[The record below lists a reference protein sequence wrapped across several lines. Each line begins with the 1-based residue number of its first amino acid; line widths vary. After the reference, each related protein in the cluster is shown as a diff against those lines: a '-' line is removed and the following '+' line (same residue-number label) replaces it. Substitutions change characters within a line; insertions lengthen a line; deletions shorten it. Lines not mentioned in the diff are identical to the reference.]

1 MTQEQNDSVR
11 VSPSHISTMNNFN
24 SVFTILRGPGS
35 VVGIA
40 TGYGLDSLG
49 FDSQWG

>member
-24 SVFTILRGPGS
+24 SVFIILPVRES
-35 VVGIA
+35 R
-40 TGYGLDSLG
+40 TT
-49 FDSQWG
+49 